1 MRRSI
6 LFMPGNNPGM
16 LLNADI
22 LGADGII
29 LDLEDA
35 VSPKEKDAARIL
47 VRNAIKYLG
56 YRKSEVIV
64 RINSLDTEFWTK
76 DLDEIIPY
84 KPDERI
90 AHLSLN
96 ARCLDSVIDQQFNII
111 YLVDHDGKG
120 VSFMRNQGIESA
132 LRAGSD
138 YITFLDADDTYAPDA
153 YEQIISAISEE
164 PDEPIIQLNHVR
176 EFPDG
181 RTQQRMWNRR
191 GTYTLDN
198 LPQLWVSSCNKVI
211 KADLIKDIRFI
222 EGLNHGEDELFILE
236 CLAKARR
243 LYHSERIALHY
254 HKDNPNSLST
264 VTSLYDLLC
273 EQEHLCYFA
282 EEHKD
287 DPELLRAIRQRQ
299 AELWNNAC
307 YKKCFGGA

>member
-1 MRRSI
+1 MKIS
-6 LFMPGNNPGM
+6 
-16 LLNADI
+16 
-22 LGADGII
+22 
-29 LDLEDA
+29 
-35 VSPKEKDAARIL
+35 V
-47 VRNAIKYLG
+47 
-56 YRKSEVIV
+56 
-64 RINSLDTEFWTK
+64 
-76 DLDEIIPY
+76 IIPY
-84 KPDERI
+84 KNEPET
-90 AHLSLN
+90 AELLG
-96 ARCLDSVIDQQFNII
+96 RCLKSVMNQNFNII
-111 YLVDHDGKG
+111 YLVDFDTKG

-153 YEQIISAISEE
+153 YEQIMSAISEE

-222 EGLNHGEDELFILE
+222 EGLNHGEDEIFILN

-264 VTSLYDLLC
+264 TTSLEDLLG
-273 EQEHLCYFA
+273 EQKALSEFTAKY
-282 EEHKD
+282 KD
-287 DPELLRAIRQRQ
+287 DPELLRAVRQRQ
-299 AELWNNAC
+299 SELWNNAC
-307 YKKCFGGA
+307 YKRVFGGT

>member
-1 MRRSI
+1 MRLSKKQQCYVKTASTICKQIQNGIVVSVNTTLKEHSLKI
-6 LFMPGNNPGM
+6 L
-16 LLNADI
+16 AI
-22 LGADGII
+22 
-29 LDLEDA
+29 
-35 VSPKEKDAARIL
+35 KEK
-47 VRNAIKYLG
+47 G
-56 YRKSEVIV
+56 RKKMKISV
-64 RINSLDTEFWTK
+64 
-76 DLDEIIPY
+76 IIPY

-96 ARCLDSVIDQQFNII
+96 ARCLDSVIDQEFNII

-153 YEQIISAISEE
+153 YEQIVSAISEE
-164 PDEPIIQLNHVR
+164 PDEPIIQMNHVR

-211 KADLIKDIRFI
+211 KADLIKDIRFE
-222 EGLNHGEDELFILE
+222 EGLNHGEDEIFVLR

-254 HKDNPNSLST
+254 HKDNPNSLSSIT
-264 VTSLYDLLC
+264 DIKDLAQ
-273 EQEHLCYFA
+273 EQNELTFFA
-282 EEHKD
+282 LEHKD

-299 AELWNNAC
+299 TELWNNAC
-307 YKKCFGGA
+307 YKRVFGGEK